1 METHK
6 KSRFKACTE
15 GLADPS
21 VRILIKQLKC
31 SVTRAFAD

>member
-15 GLADPS
+15 GVADPS
-21 VRILIKQLKC
+21 VRILAKQPKS
-31 SVTRAFAD
+31 SVARAFAD

>member
-15 GLADPS
+15 GLADLS
-21 VRILIKQLKC
+21 VRILTKQPKC
-31 SVTRAFAD
+31 SVARAFAD